1 MRVKFSSNG
10 KLRQVIG
17 AAQIRIEVPEGS
29 QVADVL
35 EAVAGQY
42 GPDARNLMLG
52 EHSGVLVLLD
62 DEMLEAVTVPVH
74 EGDEVTVMLP
84 MAGG

>member
-17 AAQIRIEVPEGS
+17 AAQIRLEVPEGS
-29 QVADVL
+29 KVADVL
-35 EAVAGQY
+35 ETVASQY
-42 GPDARNLMLG
+42 GPEARNLMMG
-52 EHSGVLVLLD
+52 ERSGVLVLLE
-62 DEMLEAVTVPVH
+62 DEMIEETTLPVN